1 MKLTGKAWKF
11 AQEDIS
17 TDLIRGKAWSHLP
30 AKEQGAHCLEEVDP
44 AFAAKA
50 QPGDF
55 IVAGKNF
62 GCGSSTA
69 AHVAVIGL
77 GIGAVIAES
86 LGKLFITNAAS
97 AGLWAVSCPGVI
109 DFVNAGDQL
118 ELDTASW
125 QLRNLTS
132 GKTIAANPLPAFLS
146 EMIELGGEKNYLRTR
161 LAREAAATPLMNNR

>member
-1 MKLTGKAWKF
+1 MKLNGSAWKF

-30 AKEQGAHCLEEVDP
+30 PKEQGAHCLEEVDP
-44 AFAAKA
+44 AFAARA

-55 IVAGKNF
+55 IVGGRNF

-86 LGKLFITNAAS
+86 LGKLFVTNAAS
-97 AGLWAVSCPGVI
+97 AGLWAVTCPGI
-109 DFVNAGDQL
+109 IEMTNAGDKI
-118 ELDTASW
+118 ELDTTNW
-125 QLRNLTS
+125 QVRNLTT
-132 GKTIAANPLPAFLS
+132 GRTIAARPLPAFLC
-146 EMIELGGEKNYLRTR
+146 EMIELGGEKNYLRAR
-161 LAREAAATPLMNNR
+161 LAREASV

>member
-1 MKLTGKAWKF
+1 MKLNGTAWKF
-11 AQEDIS
+11 AQDDIS
-17 TDLIRGKAWSHLP
+17 TDLIRGKAYSHLP
-30 AKEQGAHCLEEVDP
+30 PKEQGAHCLEEVDP
-44 AFAAKA
+44 SFAAKA

-97 AGLWAVSCPGVI
+97 AGLWALTCPGI
-109 DFVNAGDQL
+109 IEFAGSGDPL
-118 ELDTASW
+118 ELDTATW
-125 QLRNLTS
+125 QVRNVGT
-132 GKTIAANPLPAFLS
+132 GKAIAVKPLPDFLRD
-146 EMIELGGEKNYLRTR
+146 MIELGGEKNYLRAR
-161 LAREAAATPLMNNR
+161 LARQALV

>member
-1 MKLTGKAWKF
+1 MKLHGTAWKF

-17 TDLIRGKAWSHLP
+17 TDLIRGKAWSHLSP
-30 AKEQGAHCLEEVDP
+30 KEQGAHCLEEVD
-44 AFAAKA
+44 AGFAAKA

-86 LGKLFITNAAS
+86 LGKLFITNSAS
-97 AGLWAVSCPGVI
+97 AGLWSLSCPGII
-109 DFVNAGDQL
+109 DFVNAGDKL
-118 ELDTASW
+118 ELDIAAW
-125 QLRNLTS
+125 QLRNVNT
-132 GKTIAANPLPAFLS
+132 GKTIAVKPLPEFLR
-146 EMIELGGEKNYLRTR
+146 EMIELGGEKNYLRAR
-161 LAREAAATPLMNNR
+161 LAREAAG

>member
-1 MKLTGKAWKF
+1 MQLTGNAWTF
-11 AQEDIS
+11 NQDDIS
-17 TDLIRGKAWSHLP
+17 TDLIRGKPWSHLP
-30 AKEQGAHCLEEVDP
+30 PKEQGAHCLEEVDP
-44 AFAAKA
+44 GFAAKA

-55 IVAGKNF
+55 IVAGRNF

-97 AGLWAVSCPGVI
+97 AGLWALSCPGIITGVK
-109 DFVNAGDQL
+109 AGDRL
-118 ELDTASW
+118 ELDTAQW

-132 GKTIAANPLPAFLS
+132 GKTLAVNPLPAFLC
-146 EMIELGGEKNYLRTR
+146 EMIELGGEKNYLRAR
-161 LAREAAATPLMNNR
+161 LAREAAV

>member
-1 MKLTGKAWKF
+1 MKLSGNAWKF
-11 AQEDIS
+11 TQEDIS
-17 TDLIRGKAWSHLP
+17 TDLIRGKAWSALP
-30 AKEQGAHCLEEVDP
+30 PKEQGAHCLEELDP
-44 AFAAKA
+44 GFAAKA

-97 AGLWAVSCPGVI
+97 AGLWAISCPGI
-109 DFVNAGDQL
+109 IEFANAFDKL
-118 ELDTASW
+118 ELDTANW
-125 QLRNLTS
+125 QVRNLTT
-132 GKTIAANPLPAFLS
+132 GKAIAANPLPDFLR
-146 EMIELGGEKNYLRTR
+146 EMIELGGEKNYLRAR
-161 LAREAAATPLMNNR
+161 LAREAAG

>member
-1 MKLTGKAWKF
+1 MKLNGTAWKF

-17 TDLIRGKAWSHLP
+17 TDLIRGKAYSHLAP
-30 AKEQGAHCLEEVDP
+30 KEQGAHCLEEVDP
-44 AFAAKA
+44 AFAAQA
-50 QPGDF
+50 RPGDF

-97 AGLWAVSCPGVI
+97 AGLWALTCPGI
-109 DFVNAGDQL
+109 TEFVNAGDKL
-118 ELDTASW
+118 ELDTTTW
-125 QLRNLTS
+125 QLRNVAT
-132 GKTIAANPLPAFLS
+132 GKTIAVNPLPEFLR
-146 EMIELGGEKNYLRTR
+146 EMIELGGEKNYLRAR
-161 LAREAAATPLMNNR
+161 LAREASA

>member
-1 MKLTGKAWKF
+1 MKLNGSAWKF
-11 AQEDIS
+11 MQEDIS

-30 AKEQGAHCLEEVDP
+30 PQEQGAHCLEEVD
-44 AFAAKA
+44 ATFAAQA

-86 LGKLFITNAAS
+86 LGKLFVTNAAS
-97 AGLWAVSCPGVI
+97 AGLWAVSCPGI
-109 DFVNAGDQL
+109 IAFTNAGDKL

-125 QLRNLTS
+125 QVRNLGS
-132 GKTIAANPLPAFLS
+132 GRSIAVKPLPTFLC
-146 EMIELGGEKNYLRTR
+146 EMIELGGEKNYLRAR
-161 LAREAAATPLMNNR
+161 LARESAG

>member
-1 MKLTGKAWKF
+1 MKLSGNAWKF
-11 AQEDIS
+11 TQEDIS
-17 TDLIRGKAWSHLP
+17 TDLIRGKAYSHLP
-30 AKEQGAHCLEEVDP
+30 AKEQGAHCLEELD
-44 AFAAKA
+44 AGFAAKA

-97 AGLWAVSCPGVI
+97 AGLWAISCPGI
-109 DFVNAGDQL
+109 IEFSNAGDKL
-118 ELDTASW
+118 ELDTANW

-132 GKTIAANPLPAFLS
+132 GKTIKTNSLPEFLR
-146 EMIELGGEKNYLRTR
+146 EMIELGGEKNYLRAR
-161 LAREAAATPLMNNR
+161 LAREASV

>member
-1 MKLTGKAWKF
+1 MKLGGTAWKF
-11 AQEDIS
+11 SQQDIS
-17 TDLIRGKAWSHLP
+17 TDLIRGKAYSHLP
-30 AKEQGAHCLEEVDP
+30 PKEQGAHCLEEVDP

-50 QPGDF
+50 QAGDF

-97 AGLWAVSCPGVI
+97 AGLWAVTCPGII
-109 DFVNAGDQL
+109 DFVNAGDKL
-118 ELDTASW
+118 ELDTANW
-125 QLRNLTS
+125 QLRNVTT
-132 GKTIAANPLPAFLS
+132 GKTMAAKPMPDFLR
-146 EMIELGGEKNYLRTR
+146 EMIESGGEKNYLRAR
-161 LAREAAATPLMNNR
+161 LAREASV

>member
-1 MKLTGKAWKF
+1 MKLAGTAWRF

-17 TDLIRGKAWSHLP
+17 TDLIRGKAYSHLP
-30 AKEQGAHCLEEVDP
+30 PKEQGAHCLEEVDP

-77 GIGAVIAES
+77 GIRVVLAES

-97 AGLWAVSCPGVI
+97 AGLWAVACPGI
-109 DFVNAGDQL
+109 IEFAGAGDQL
-118 ELDTASW
+118 ELDTATW
-125 QLRNLTS
+125 QVRNATT
-132 GKTIAANPLPAFLS
+132 GAVIAARPLPDFLRD
-146 EMIELGGEKNYLRTR
+146 MIELGGEKNYLRAR
-161 LAREAAATPLMNNR
+161 LAQEVAG

>member
-1 MKLTGKAWKF
+1 MKLSGTAWKF

-17 TDLIRGKAWSHLP
+17 TDLIRGKAYSHLP
-30 AKEQGAHCLEEVDP
+30 PKEQGAHCLEDVD
-44 AFAAKA
+44 ATFAAKA

-77 GIGAVIAES
+77 GISVVLAES

-97 AGLWAVSCPGVI
+97 AGLWAVTCPGI
-109 DFVNAGDQL
+109 IEFAAAGDKL
-118 ELDTASW
+118 ELDAATW
-125 QLRNLTS
+125 QVRNLAN
-132 GKTIAANPLPAFLS
+132 GKTLAAKPLPDFLRD
-146 EMIELGGEKNYLRTR
+146 MIEQGGEKNYLRAR
-161 LAREAAATPLMNNR
+161 LAREAAV